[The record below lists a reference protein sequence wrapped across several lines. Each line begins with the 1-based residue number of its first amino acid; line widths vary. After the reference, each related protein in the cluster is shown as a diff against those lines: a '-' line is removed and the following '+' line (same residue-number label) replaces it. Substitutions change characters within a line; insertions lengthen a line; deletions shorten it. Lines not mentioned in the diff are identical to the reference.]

1 MPRCTSKSHKTASEI
16 NLTNSEVVF
25 SISEVEKIISEVN
38 RTTSEVDQIIPE
50 KVIKSSRRW
59 TKPPPSFNTNS
70 TPSPKSSAPLLYPR
84 FLSHAC
90 AYYARTLHYNPMF
103 FAFTAFTTHRKTPH
117 NGLIYLYDLAF
128 HLHVFTFSLP
138 LCLHP
143 YSLDFQPLS
152 PIGEGVKAIYT
163 HYYSVY
169 ARARE
174 RGERKE

>member
-1 MPRCTSKSHKTASEI
+1 MDKASS
-16 NLTNSEVVF
+16 LF
-25 SISEVEKIISEVN
+25 QH
-38 RTTSEVDQIIPE
+38 QIQ
-50 KVIKSSRRW
+50 KAA
-59 TKPPPSFNTNS
+59 PPTLS
-70 TPSPKSSAPLLYPR
+70 T

-90 AYYARTLHYNPMF
+90 AYYARTLHYNPTF
-103 FAFTAFTTHRKTPH
+103 FAFTAFTTHRKTPR
-117 NGLIYLYDLAF
+117 NGLIRLYDLCF
-128 HLHVFTFSLP
+128 SPLPFTIFLH

-143 YSLDFQPLS
+143 YSPDFQPLS